1 VNEDHARR
9 VAEIEALAA
18 DYTEALEHGDILPLK
33 ARFGELERMRGK
45 WAADWQRI
53 ANTFAVPVG
62 RLATRPSMTYIGPV
76 RPDSIIGD
84 CDV

>member
-1 VNEDHARR
+1 MNEDHARR

-18 DYTEALEHGDILPLK
+18 DYTEALEQ
-33 ARFGELERMRGK
+33 RMRGQ

-62 RLATRPSMTYIGPV
+62 HFATRPGMTYIGPV
-76 RPDSIIGD
+76 RPQSIIGEN
-84 CDV
+84 DV